1 METRTVETSFG
12 EVELRNVM
20 IDTDGTNLVEGIEIE
35 GDEIDT
41 IEVYGYYDID
51 ELSVEEI
58 EELIEDNL

>member
-1 METRTVETSFG
+1 MGTRTIETSYG
-12 EVELRNVM
+12 EVALRNVM
-20 IDTDGTNLVEGIEIE
+20 IDNGFDLTEGIEIE

-58 EELIEDNL
+58 EELIEDNM

>member
-58 EELIEDNL
+58 EELIEENL

>member
-1 METRTVETSFG
+1 METRIVETSFG

-58 EELIEDNL
+58 EELIEDNM

>member
-58 EELIEDNL
+58 EELIEDNM